1 MYLSPKQT
9 RIVELL
15 AQGLKPTQVASYV
28 GVTPAYIAQ
37 LAKNEEFKKE
47 LAARIDTSTGE
58 AGEAA
63 ERLDIKYDALEH
75 TLVEKIQEASQF
87 AEGTVLVKML
97 DSVARRQAMRKGQL
111 RPQIQNTQIVSI
123 TLPAHIAPAP
133 LNTQI
138 NEQNQITAIGNRL
151 LAPMSAEGV
160 RNRFAQMS
168 TRTAPE
174 QTPTAQEHPA
184 QSAALVL
191 DSTSLEDL

>member
-37 LAKNEEFKKE
+37 LNKNEEFKKE
-47 LAARIDTSTGE
+47 LASRIEAATGE

-63 ERLDIKYDALEH
+63 ERLDLKYEALEH

-123 TLPAHIAPAP
+123 TLPAHVAPEP

-138 NEQNQITAIGNRL
+138 NEQNQITAIGNKL
-151 LAPMSAEGV
+151 MAPMSAEGV
-160 RNRFAQMS
+160 RNRFAQMAS
-168 TRTAPE
+168 T
-174 QTPTAQEHPA
+174 
-184 QSAALVL
+184 ALVL
-191 DSTSLEDL
+191 DSNTLEDL